1 MTLSNA
7 SKCPCGS
14 NLKYIKCCGQYIK
27 LRKDA
32 LTAEALMRSRYTAY
46 VLNDEA
52 YLLYSWHHSTR
63 PEALD
68 LYDDE
73 VDWKQL
79 RIVST
84 RLGKQQDKSGEVEFI
99 ADYLVH
105 RTRLKIHE
113 LSQFVKENNRWF
125 YLNGEIKTE

>member
-1 MTLSNA
+1 
-7 SKCPCGS
+7 
-14 NLKYIKCCGQYIK
+14 
-27 LRKDA
+27 
-32 LTAEALMRSRYTAY
+32 MRSRYTAY

-52 YLLYSWHHSTR
+52 YLLDSWHPSTR